1 MVNKKIK
8 AFIFDLDGV
17 IVDTAHFHFKA
28 WKKTAEELGFNLTEE
43 LNEKLKGVSRI
54 DSLQK
59 ILDWANVSISKE
71 QFDKMTYEKNE
82 DYLSYV
88 RQMTK
93 DDVLPGVFEFVNN
106 LKNWGYPIALGSASK
121 NAKHILERVGL
132 IEMFDAIVDGNSVT
146 KAKPNPEVF
155 LNAAELLKV
164 KPHECVVFEDSVA
177 GIQAANRA
185 EMVSIGIGDPTILFE
200 ADYCFKD
207 FTEIKTN
214 FLSKLMGKTIT
225 NNN

>member
-1 MVNKKIK
+1 MNKKG
-8 AFIFDLDGV
+8 FIFDLDGV

-71 QFDKMTYEKNE
+71 QFDKMTFEKNE

-93 DDVLPGVFEFVNN
+93 DDVLPGVTEFVKK
-106 LKNWGYPIALGSASK
+106 LKDLGYPIALGSASK

-132 IEMFDAIVDGNSVT
+132 IDMFDAIVDGNSVA

-155 LNAAELLKV
+155 INAAKLLKLS
-164 KPHECVVFEDSVA
+164 PDDCVVFEDSEA
-177 GIQAANRA
+177 GIQAANIA
-185 EMVSIGIGDPTILFE
+185 NMVSIGIGDPSILFE
-200 ADYCFKD
+200 ANFCFKD
-207 FTEIKTN
+207 FTEINTN
-214 FLSKLMGKTIT
+214 FLSKLIGKTLT

>member
-1 MVNKKIK
+1 MVKNKIK

-71 QFDKMTYEKNE
+71 QFDKMAYEKNE
-82 DYLSYV
+82 EYLSYV
-88 RQMTK
+88 RQMTNE
-93 DDVLPGVFEFVNN
+93 DVLPGVYEFLKNI
-106 LKNWGYPIALGSASK
+106 KNWGYPIALGSASK

-132 IEMFDAIVDGNSVT
+132 IDLFETIVDGNSVT

-155 LNAAELLKV
+155 LNAAKLLNV
-164 KPHECVVFEDSVA
+164 NPEDCVVFEDSVA
-177 GIQAANRA
+177 GIQAANIA
-185 EMVSIGIGDPTILFE
+185 NMVSIGIGDSSILFE
-200 ADYCFKD
+200 ADFCFKD
-207 FTEIKTN
+207 FKEINTN
-214 FLSKLMGKTIT
+214 FLSKLVGKTL
-225 NNN
+225 NNI

>member
-1 MVNKKIK
+1 MNKKG
-8 AFIFDLDGV
+8 FIFDLDGV

-71 QFDKMTYEKNE
+71 QFDKMTFEKNE

-93 DDVLPGVFEFVNN
+93 NDVLPGVTEFVKN
-106 LKNWGYPIALGSASK
+106 LKDMGYPIALGSASK

-132 IEMFDAIVDGNSVT
+132 IDMFDAIVDGNSVA

-155 LNAAELLKV
+155 INAAKLLKLN
-164 KPHECVVFEDSVA
+164 PEDCVVFEDSEA
-177 GIQAANRA
+177 GIQAANIA
-185 EMVSIGIGDPTILFE
+185 NMVSIGIGDPTILFE
-200 ADYCFKD
+200 ANFCFKD
-207 FTEIKTN
+207 FTEINTN
-214 FLSKLMGKTIT
+214 FLSKLIGKTLT